1 MSRGEGVL
9 FCAGEGEAEEKAA
22 LGPPFRGDASG
33 QSLLHIHGDG
43 AVGQNKG
50 GDAHAAVGPDG
61 VVKLG
66 VAVPDAEIDLQIG
79 QVAADVHK
87 VEIDA
92 LGREDVHGVQ
102 GVLAGVGPNDLQLA
116 HSDDLQ

>member
-33 QSLLHIHGDG
+33 QSLLHIQHFAGVGGDG
-43 AVGQNKG
+43 QI
-50 GDAHAAVGPDG
+50 
-61 VVKLG
+61 KLG

-92 LGREDVHGVQ
+92 LGRENVHGVQ